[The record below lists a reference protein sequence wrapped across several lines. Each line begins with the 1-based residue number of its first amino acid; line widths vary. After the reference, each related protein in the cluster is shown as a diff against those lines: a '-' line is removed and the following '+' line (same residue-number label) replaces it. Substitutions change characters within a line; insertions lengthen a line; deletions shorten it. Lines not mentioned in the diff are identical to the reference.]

1 MIFLPKHNIM
11 ILHKTNNMEKIKFDE
26 QYYENGIKSGIS
38 GYENYHYIPTRSIG
52 EALTICK
59 EINFNT
65 VMDFGCAKGFL
76 VHALRLLGKQAIGVD
91 LSEYAIKNC
100 HPSVKDNVHYLT
112 TNMVLTDV
120 INKKVDLLIAKDV
133 LEHIPEDKIPSVLKS
148 FYNVC
153 DKAFLVIPLG
163 DNDSFRIRE
172 YEMDKTHVTKKD
184 EEWWIN
190 KINESGFKLN
200 KFDYVFGN
208 VKEKWTKSGS
218 LEHKFGN
225 GFFIIEK

>member
-1 MIFLPKHNIM
+1 MSK
-11 ILHKTNNMEKIKFDE
+11 NNFNEE
-26 QYYENGIKSGIS
+26 YYENGIKSGVS

-52 EALTICK
+52 EAVTICDTIK
-59 EINFNT
+59 FDSVI
-65 VMDFGCAKGFL
+65 DFGCAKGFL
-76 VHALRLLGKQAIGVD
+76 VHALTLLGKNAIGVD
-91 LSEYAIKNC
+91 ISDYSINNC
-100 HPSVKDNVHYLT
+100 HPSVKD
-112 TNMVLTDV
+112 
-120 INKKVDLLIAKDV
+120 KVFLMDKSVDLMGIKADLLIAKDV
-133 LEHIPEDKIPSVLKS
+133 LEHIPAEQIPAVLKS
-148 FYNVC
+148 FYGVC

-190 KINESGFKLN
+190 QINASGFKL
-200 KFDYVFGN
+200 KHFDYTLGN
-208 VKEKWTKSGS
+208 VKEKWTTSLS